1 MFGDWAAAERH
12 LAAAEAHAAREGMRP
27 EHALLLSARA
37 ELELARGGSGSAIR
51 ARQALAAAQ
60 RGFEALGMAAE
71 LRRTRDRL
79 RNLPPQPGV
88 APSRRLPAGL
98 SAREAQVLGL
108 VATGLS
114 NRQIARELAL
124 SDHTVANHLT
134 SVFNKTGCSNRAAAT
149 AFALRHGLAQAVE

>member
-1 MFGDWAAAERH
+1 LLPFAGQYYWFLVDRVLAEIAVVFGDWAAAERH
-12 LAAAEAHAAREGMRP
+12 LAAAETQASREGIRP
-27 EHALLLSARA
+27 EQILVLSARA

-71 LRRTRDRL
+71 LQRTRDRL

-88 APSRRLPAGL
+88 APLRRLPAGL
-98 SAREAQVLGL
+98 SAREAQVLDL

-124 SDHTVANHLT
+124 SD
-134 SVFNKTGCSNRAAAT
+134 
-149 AFALRHGLAQAVE
+149 